1 MNTLFSVV
9 FMLLVF
15 VVGGLIGYVIALMQ
29 ELLEVKR
36 EMNDIELRIAEHM
49 TEIEATEAEIERLRR
64 EIETCEDNN

>member
-1 MNTLFSVV
+1 MTTLLSAVLIF
-9 FMLLVF
+9 LVF

-29 ELLEVKR
+29 ELLEAKR

-49 TEIEATEAEIERLRR
+49 TEIEAAEEEIERLRR